1 MNALP
6 KIALAD
12 SAGLELHG
20 VTKSYGSKRALDD
33 VSLSVPR
40 GSFTVI
46 LGAAGAGKTTMLR
59 SIAGL
64 ETPDAG
70 ELLIGG
76 EPASHLE
83 PKDRDVAMIFDN
95 LALYPNKTGF
105 ENIANP
111 LRVAG
116 RDRAI
121 IETKVQDV
129 AGKLKIAH
137 VLGRLPK
144 TMSGGERQ
152 RVALGRALVREP
164 RLFLLDEPL
173 SSLDAMLRIEL
184 RAELRRLQKEFGYT
198 FVMATPDYTEAMA
211 VADSVVFLRAGR
223 IVQIAEPQ
231 SLYDEPA
238 DWDVARFIGA
248 PEINLLP
255 ASYSPEEGGRIMF
268 DEGIICRASPALRQ
282 GGYRTPFQFMAGIR
296 PEHFRLEAPEFG
308 IWRGEVTDIEPLG
321 TKAAI
326 TAALP
331 CSEVRILVAAAV
343 AQDLKVGQLTGVI
356 FDQDKLIA
364 FDRATRARLP

>member
-6 KIALAD
+6 RAALAD
-12 SAGLELHG
+12 SAGLEFRG
-20 VTKSYGSKRALDD
+20 ATKSYGGKRALNDI
-33 VSLSVPR
+33 SIFVPR

-64 ETPDAG
+64 EKLDAG

-76 EPASHLE
+76 EPANHLE

-105 ENIANP
+105 ENIAHP
-111 LRVAG
+111 LRVSG
-116 RDRAI
+116 RERTA
-121 IETKVQDV
+121 IETAVQGI
-129 AGKLKIAH
+129 ASKLKCVH
-137 VLGRLPK
+137 VLGRLPR

-184 RAELRRLQKEFGYT
+184 RTELRRLQREFGYT

-211 VADSVVFLRAGR
+211 VADSIAFLREGE
-223 IVQIAEPQ
+223 IIQIAEPQ
-231 SLYDEPA
+231 TLYDEPA
-238 DWDVARFIGA
+238 DWDVARFIGE

-255 ASYSPEEGGRIMF
+255 ASYSPDEGGRVMLG
-268 DEGIICRASPALRQ
+268 DGIVCQAPPALRQ
-282 GGYRTPFQFMAGIR
+282 GGYRTSFQFMAGIR
-296 PEHFRLEAPEFG
+296 PEHLRLGTPELSA
-308 IWRGEVTDIEPLG
+308 WCGEVTDIEPLG

-326 TAALP
+326 TTALP
-331 CSEVRILVAAAV
+331 RSEVRILVAATV
-343 AQDLKVGQLTGVI
+343 ARDLKVGQFTSI
-356 FDQDKLIA
+356 SFDQDKLIA
-364 FDRATRARLP
+364 FDRTTKARLL